1 MLTCSDKRGHQQLNT
16 DWLKSIVSTGVPCGD
31 HIHRN
36 PAQRR
41 GSLRQNCH
49 TGSRPP
55 AKTHTSQTA
64 GSSILQPH
72 HKLRGTTG
80 PARAGECHYL
90 RGIIC
95 HSSTELLPLC
105 LPHPSISLATEK
117 TESNSLTVFT
127 DPSVRKRVTSDCSR
141 FLLY

>member
-1 MLTCSDKRGHQQLNT
+1 MKATLVTAAKPLQVWRKPKMLTCSDKRGHQQLNT
-16 DWLKSIVSTGVPCGD
+16 DWLKSTVSTGVPCGD

-64 GSSILQPH
+64 GTSILQPH

-80 PARAGECHYL
+80 PARPGECHYL

-95 HSSTELLPLC
+95 QSAQSFCPCVYLIPQFPLQQ
-105 LPHPSISLATEK
+105 
-117 TESNSLTVFT
+117 
-127 DPSVRKRVTSDCSR
+127 RKQNPTA
-141 FLLY
+141 